1 MSKIE
6 DALNRVKKS
15 NGTSL
20 SVIGSNAS
28 KDLAINNVS
37 SAKEIALMQN
47 KKYLDNNELSE
58 MKIIHPDML
67 DTHIADTYRDL
78 RTKIIQKCKGKNAS
92 IMLTSCVAGHYSH
105 MTTLN
110 LAAAFAFD
118 ESKTSLLVDCNLS
131 NPQLDEVLNLS
142 TSNGLTDYLEN
153 ESIPVESIVQE
164 SGIKRMRVIPAGTS
178 RETASEY
185 FTSLK
190 MRDLM
195 SGLLARYSDRYM
207 FVDTLPIVE
216 SADTRILVELCDY
229 VLLVVPYGKSTKS
242 RIQEAAEAI
251 GTEKLLGIVFVDKPT
266 LPSFENVKNSKK
278 Y

>member
-20 SVIGSNAS
+20 SVIGSNTS
-28 KDLAINNVS
+28 KNLAVNNVS

-47 KKYLDNNELSE
+47 KKYLDNNQLSE
-58 MKIIHPDML
+58 MKIIYPDML
-67 DTHIADTYRDL
+67 DTQVADTFRDL
-78 RTKIIQKCKGKNAS
+78 RTKIIQKSNGKNVS
-92 IMLTSCVAGHYSH
+92 IMLTSCVTGYYSH
-105 MTTLN
+105 MTALN
-110 LAAAFAFD
+110 LSAAFAFD

-131 NPQLDEVLNLS
+131 NPQIDSVLELS
-142 TSNGLTDYLEN
+142 TTNGLTDYLEN
-153 ESIPVESIVQE
+153 DSCPLDSIVQD
-164 SGIKRMRVIPAGTS
+164 SGIKRLRVIPAGTS
-178 RETASEY
+178 RETATEY

-207 FVDTLPIVE
+207 FVDTSPIID

-242 RIQEAAEAI
+242 RIKEAAEAI
-251 GTEKLLGIVFVDKPT
+251 GTDKLLGIVFVDKPA
-266 LPSFENVKNSKK
+266 LPTFENIKNSKK
-278 Y
+278 V